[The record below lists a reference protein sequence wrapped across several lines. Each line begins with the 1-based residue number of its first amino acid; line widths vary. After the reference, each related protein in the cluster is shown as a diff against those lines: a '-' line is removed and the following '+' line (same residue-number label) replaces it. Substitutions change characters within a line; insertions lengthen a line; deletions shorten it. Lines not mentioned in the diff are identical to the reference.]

1 MLRTENSASLFMSNI
16 GVFLAEWR
24 VGGLFDI
31 TEELRDIHTT
41 EQEYRSERKCVA

>member
-1 MLRTENSASLFMSNI
+1 MLRTKNSASLFLSNI

-31 TEELRDIHTT
+31 TEELKDIHTT
-41 EQEYRSERKCVA
+41 EQQYKSERKRVA